1 MARLGGPSKLG
12 NVTKKWSLQ
21 LWNDAKEASFFLLR
35 SQLANSQ
42 SSITRRSCEELWY
55 TFAWLWKSKNGSF
68 FFLSSS
74 KAEKNSALWPSKKA
88 IFSRQINP
96 RRLGKPN
103 GVHHELSRNR
113 ATGCSSKFLI
123 LQSSVFCPKL
133 AWTPCRWS
141 IGASVWDTWGVVG
154 EVGIP
159 RPGITERAYASLAS
173 LQTVIFASKVTP
185 ICTVMSNAGNKLA
198 SQAFSVHKIKMHICK
213 RVT

>member
-1 MARLGGPSKLG
+1 MEWCQGSEFFFAKKPACKFTIIYHPPVLWKTMI
-12 NVTKKWSLQ
+12 VYICMTMEIKKWKLFI
-21 LWNDAKEASFFLLR
+21 SFPVLK
-35 SQLANSQ
+35 
-42 SSITRRSCEELWY
+42 T
-55 TFAWLWKSKNGSF
+55 
-68 FFLSSS
+68 S
-74 KAEKNSALWPSKKA
+74 KAEKNSSQPFGPSKKA

-113 ATGCSSKFLI
+113 ATGCSSKFWI
-123 LQSSVFCPKL
+123 LLSSVFCPKL

-198 SQAFSVHKIKMHICK
+198 SQAVSVHKIKMHICK